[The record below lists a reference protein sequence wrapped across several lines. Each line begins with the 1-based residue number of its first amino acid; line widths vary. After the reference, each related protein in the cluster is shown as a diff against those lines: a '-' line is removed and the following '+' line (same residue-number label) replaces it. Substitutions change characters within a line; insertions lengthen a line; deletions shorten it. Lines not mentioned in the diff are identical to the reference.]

1 MALTVESLR
10 GRKVAVMGIGLRS
23 GVPLIN
29 FLVEQGSIVTAF
41 DQKKTEQLGD
51 VQKAL
56 VGKNVEYVLG
66 GEYLKQLE
74 GYDLLFKTPIMRPDL
89 PELLKAVAEGA
100 RLTSEIELV
109 FDLAQAPITAVTGS
123 DGKTTTTSLI
133 YAILKEAGRE
143 AYLGG
148 NIGQSLIEQILD
160 IPATAHIVLE
170 LSSFQLLPMKQS
182 PRVAV
187 VTNISPNHLDV
198 HSSYAEYVAA
208 KANIWRYQSQE
219 DYVVLNYDDSTTR
232 AMAPHVPGQVVY
244 FSRQSEVPCGVFVRG
259 RDLCFRWQ
267 GAEQHIGDISGL
279 KLLGGHNI
287 ANVQAAA
294 AACLIQGISSE
305 VVARAVTTFTPVE
318 HRLELVRELGAVR
331 YYNDPIA
338 SSPTRTM
345 AGIQAIGGDILLIA
359 GGSDK
364 NVPFD
369 ELALAIVDQVR
380 AVALI
385 GATADKIA
393 MAINDAEQKKGKRV
407 TKRNF
412 PTLQSAVLWCQKQA
426 KPGSSVMLS
435 PGCASFDMFRDFED
449 RGRKFKAIVNSL

>member
-1 MALTVESLR
+1 VALTVESLR
-10 GRKVAVMGIGLRS
+10 GRRVAVMGIGLRS

-29 FLVEQGSIVTAF
+29 FLVDQGAIVTAF
-41 DQKKTEQLGD
+41 DQKSPEQLGD

-56 VGKNVEYVLG
+56 AGKNVEFVLG
-66 GEYLKQLE
+66 GEYLKHLE

-89 PELLKAVAEGA
+89 PELLQAVAEGA

-133 YAILKEAGRE
+133 YAILKEAGCE

-148 NIGQSLIEQILD
+148 NIGQSLIEQVVD

-170 LSSFQLLPMKQS
+170 LSSFQLLPMQQS

-198 HSSYAEYVAA
+198 HSSYSEYVAA
-208 KANIWRYQSQE
+208 KANIWRYQSPE
-219 DYVVLNYDDSTTR
+219 DYVILNYDDATTR

-244 FSRQSEVPCGVFVRG
+244 FSRQSEVPSGVFVRG
-259 RDLCFRWQ
+259 RDLCARWQ
-267 GAEQHIGDISGL
+267 GEERHICDVSGL

-287 ANVQAAA
+287 ANVAAAA
-294 AACLIQGISSE
+294 AACLVQGISSE
-305 VVARAVTTFTPVE
+305 VVARAVTAFTPVE

-331 YYNDPIA
+331 YYNDSIA

-393 MAINDAEQKKGKRV
+393 MAINDAEQKRGKKV
-407 TKRNF
+407 KKINV
-412 PTLQSAVLWCQKQA
+412 PTLQAAVLWCQKQA
-426 KPGSSVMLS
+426 QPGSSVMLS
-435 PGCASFDMFRDFED
+435 PACASFDMFRDFED